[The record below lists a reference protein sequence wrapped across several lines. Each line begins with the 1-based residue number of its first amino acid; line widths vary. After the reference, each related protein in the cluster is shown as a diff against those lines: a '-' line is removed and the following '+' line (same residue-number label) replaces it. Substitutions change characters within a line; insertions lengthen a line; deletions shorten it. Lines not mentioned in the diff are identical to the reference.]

1 MMKKKVTFLELNL
14 LSKKEQK
21 ALQVNLDYQK
31 IILYGKNN
39 TGKSVIIRH
48 IFWCMGL
55 NPVNTFSDKWDHNI
69 TGMLK
74 VNFDRTEYCFYRNK
88 DDRYLFQ
95 GKNLLYSSNKNS
107 EWNSI
112 LSIFFDYPLK
122 LQLKQNLV
130 ESHVGL
136 ESLLVPYFI
145 EQDTGWGLNWS
156 GPFTSLLRFKDFYKE
171 TLSNFTGYNSIESI
185 SIKQQI
191 GSLKSDLTKLSSE
204 LKIYEES
211 FNKIKIETTYI
222 QPRIDKNQF
231 RKEIKQSSNELKSL
245 IIKQKNLKNSLSD
258 LIQKKF
264 KLKSILKS
272 SIRSFNEIALDINFL
287 EENIEIECP
296 TCGTLHKKTLE
307 ASASLEFD
315 YTSLDN
321 NIQQLKSEILEIN
334 RKIIPLNSS
343 LAAIENEI
351 DNFNRTLQT
360 SKNNVSFQDIIDI
373 EANKKISKSFEKNT
387 KRTNT
392 DIKVL
397 QNKIDLAEKQVKG
410 LESKEVKKEI
420 KELFATKL
428 KYNFNQLNIPFN
440 GKISQIHTRP
450 NIGGGSSNP
459 RAILALH
466 MSYLELSLNKT
477 KLPLFPFVIDTPQQN
492 GQDMNNLSNTFS
504 HLEDINFTQL
514 IVGSEILPSQTNL
527 KNYKILE
534 FENDYSVLS
543 AEEYSDV
550 SKLLNQ
556 FDVILNKH
564 LEA

>member
-14 LSKKEQK
+14 LSKKEKK

-31 IILYGKNN
+31 IILHGTNN

-48 IFWCMGL
+48 MFWCIGL
-55 NPVNTFSDKWDHNI
+55 NPVNTFSDMWDHNI

-74 VNFDRTEYCFYRNK
+74 VLYDNNEYFFYRNK

-95 GKNLLYSSNKNS
+95 GKNLIYSSSKNS

-112 LSIFFDYPLK
+112 LSEFFNYPLK
-122 LQLKQNLV
+122 LHLKGNLV
-130 ESHVGL
+130 ENYAGL

-156 GPFTSLLRFKDFYKE
+156 GPFTGLARFKDFYKE
-171 TLSNFTGYNSIESI
+171 TLSNFTGFNSIESI
-185 SIKQQI
+185 SIKQHI
-191 GSLKSDLTKLSSE
+191 GLLKANLTKLNSE
-204 LKIYEES
+204 LKIYEDS

-222 QPRIDKNQF
+222 QPRVDKNQF
-231 RKEIKQSSNELKSL
+231 RKEIKKSSSELKSL
-245 IIKQKNLKNSLSD
+245 IIKQKNLKNNLSD

-272 SIRSFNEIALDINFL
+272 SIRSFNEISLDINFL
-287 EENIEIECP
+287 GDNIEIECP

-315 YTSLDN
+315 YTILDN

-334 RKIIPLNSS
+334 KKIIPLNSA
-343 LAAIENEI
+343 LATIENEI
-351 DNFNRTLQT
+351 DNFNRTLQS
-360 SKNNVSFQDIIDI
+360 SKNNISFQDIIDI
-373 EANKKISKSFEKNT
+373 EANKKILKSFEKNT
-387 KRTNT
+387 KRTST
-392 DIKVL
+392 DIKIL
-397 QNKIDLAEKQVKG
+397 QNKINLAEKQVKT

-420 KELFATKL
+420 KEFFEKKL

-440 GKISQIHTRP
+440 GKINQIHSRP

-466 MSYLELSLNKT
+466 MTYLELSLNKT

-504 HLEDINFTQL
+504 HLENINFTQL
-514 IVGSEILPSQTNL
+514 IIGSEILPSQTDL
-527 KNYKILE
+527 KNYKVIE
-534 FENDYSVLS
+534 FKNEYSVLN
-543 AEEYSDV
+543 AGEYSQV

-556 FDVILNKH
+556 FDVILNTR